1 MVMIMRLSQLL
12 RVHVLAKKSAVTSIL
27 FLSVISLFTACSTP
41 CDKALTA
48 SAIVGDGEASLS
60 AEIVKQDG
68 PGRAGEAI
76 GCIRVFVVNSE
87 NYADTLFDESVRVQ
101 DHAFHLQGFNTSTVD
116 IIIDREGFFPVKYV
130 GVNLNNGFNRLDQ
143 RVLMYPSDVPFTIPG
158 ELGVSLNEGATLD
171 EIKSVVSGIDG
182 VSFQR
187 SPGGSYELKVPFQGT
202 RVTRE
207 RVERVCRNLVYSR
220 HIADARPLVNLSTIV
235 PGL

>member
-1 MVMIMRLSQLL
+1 M
-12 RVHVLAKKSAVTSIL
+12 VHVLNIKSAASSIL
-27 FLSVISLFTACSTP
+27 FLTIVGLLSACSTP
-41 CDKALTA
+41 CDKSLTA
-48 SAIVGDGEASLS
+48 TTIVGEGGASLA
-60 AEIVKQDG
+60 AEIVKQNG

-76 GCIRVFVVNSE
+76 GCIRVFIVNSE
-87 NYADTLFDESVRVQ
+87 NYADTLFNESVRVQ
-101 DHAFHLQGFNTSTVD
+101 DHTFHLQGFNASTVD

-130 GVNLNNGFNRLDQ
+130 GVNLSNGFNRLEQ

-158 ELGVSLNEGATLD
+158 ELGISLNEGATLD
-171 EIKSVVSGIDG
+171 EIKPVISGIDG